1 MTENVPVAATRGW
14 TLRAYSRNNYD
25 FARATRRNRRT
36 IAMTAPG
43 TESASGLTPSPVR
56 EVALARPFRWLYL
69 GWRDFTHAIVPSA
82 LHGMIAAFGG
92 LAILAFAWGHFYLLA
107 GAFSGFLLIAPVLA
121 TGLYELSRRLAQGEP
136 PRMRVI
142 FDAWRCSC
150 KCLLGFGL
158 LLAVVGTFWVGISSV
173 LIALFV
179 QSPITGLE
187 SFIRYVVLSQDSHLF
202 EIWTAL
208 GGLLAALVFAASVV
222 AMPLMLDR
230 DADLITAVLTS
241 IQAVAANPVAMAL
254 WATIIMALTAL
265 AMGTLFLG
273 LIIVI
278 PVLGHATWHAYI
290 DLVDPS
296 STIPPRRR

>member
-1 MTENVPVAATRGW
+1 MPPATAARIW
-14 TLRAYSRNNYD
+14 TPRAYSRDNCD
-25 FARATRRNRRT
+25 FAGAAQSNLRT
-36 IAMTAPG
+36 SAMTSPG

-56 EVALARPFRWLYL
+56 EVVLARPFHWLYQ

-82 LHGMIAAFGG
+82 LHGVVAAIGG
-92 LAILAFAWGHFYLLA
+92 LAILALAWGHFYVLA

-136 PRMRVI
+136 PKMRMI

-158 LLAVVGTFWVGISSV
+158 LLAVIGTFWVGISSV

-179 QSPITGLE
+179 QAPITGLE

-208 GGLLAALVFAASVV
+208 GGMLAALVFAASVV

-241 IQAVAANPVAMAL
+241 IQAVAANPVVMAL
-254 WATIIMALTAL
+254 WATIIMSLTAL

-278 PVLGHATWHAYI
+278 PVLGHATWHAYV

-296 STIPPRRR
+296 TIPQRRR